1 MASFLKPSPS
11 NFHLTFIPISFSS
24 SSVILSSPLYQTT
37 SLRVRFCA
45 LTTDPDGG
53 RTASQESSG
62 ADLLRKP
69 SIVPDEESGG
79 ISEEEDG
86 SKEKGNRGEWIDWE
100 DRILR
105 DTVPLVGF
113 VRMILHSGKY
123 GSGDRLSPEHEKSI
137 LERLLPYH
145 PESEKKIGC
154 GIDYITSC
162 SKTEGVKGQ
171 AFRNA
176 GESPLPSRR
185 SCCLVGFQFRLE
197 IFGRFGVCTDGNIP
211 HSTPIAVLFPL
222 LSC

>member
-113 VRMILHSGKY
+113 VRMILHSEKY

-154 GIDYITSC
+154 GIDYITGFKLRSR
-162 SKTEGVKGQ
+162 SR
-171 AFRNA
+171 FRSHCVYRGCGHN
-176 GESPLPSRR
+176 GCYCGHCRYR
-185 SCCLVGFQFRLE
+185 
-197 IFGRFGVCTDGNIP
+197 GREFYITYC
-211 HSTPIAVLFPL
+211 VLRV
-222 LSC
+222 